1 MGIIRVVATID
12 DNLLIIDQEDKVINS
27 KLKELMN
34 TRPEGNVVK
43 VNYKKKGW
51 FIDDWESVFLEFKSE
66 DKAEEFM
73 FFTETNSETRNEY
86 VV

>member
-1 MGIIRVVATID
+1 MRVVATID
-12 DNLLIIDQEDKVINS
+12 DNLLVIDFEEKTFNT
-27 KLKELMN
+27 KLKELLN
-34 TRPEGNVVK
+34 TRPEASIVK

-51 FIDDWESVFLEFKSE
+51 FIDDWEFLLLEFKSE

-73 FFTETNSETRNEY
+73 FFTETNSETKKEY